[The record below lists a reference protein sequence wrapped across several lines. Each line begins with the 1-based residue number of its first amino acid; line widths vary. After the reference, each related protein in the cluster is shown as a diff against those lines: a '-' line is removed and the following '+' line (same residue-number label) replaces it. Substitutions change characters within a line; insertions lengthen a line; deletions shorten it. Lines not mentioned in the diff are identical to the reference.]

1 MEITPMLQT
10 DEVMKNVKN
19 IKIFKIRM
27 IKLHDHHNILPYLSQ
42 LLHDYAP
49 VGMVIVVL
57 HHLKFLVLLQ

>member
-1 MEITPMLQT
+1 
-10 DEVMKNVKN
+10 
-19 IKIFKIRM
+19 M

-42 LLHDYAP
+42 LLHDYTP